1 MNGMDFGL
9 IGTILLAAA
18 GILWVAT
25 ILLWF
30 GLRLPEEIAEV
41 WKAFRPGRKK

>member
-1 MNGMDFGL
+1 MDYEL
-9 IGTILLAAA
+9 ISTMLLVAAFV
-18 GILWVAT
+18 LWIAT

-41 WKAFRPGRKK
+41 WKAIRPGRKK